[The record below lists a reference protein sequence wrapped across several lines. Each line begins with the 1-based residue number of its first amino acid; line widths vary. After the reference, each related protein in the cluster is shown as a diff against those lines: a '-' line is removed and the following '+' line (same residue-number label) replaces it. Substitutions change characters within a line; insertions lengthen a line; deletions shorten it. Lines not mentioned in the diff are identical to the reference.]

1 MTKLEKIELEAQKAR
16 ERIAAMQTRL
26 KEIDGQ
32 RTEQENLQIV
42 QQVRALK
49 LSRAE
54 LYAFIHAGTLPGAL
68 GGTVDNTTDT
78 TTDAADENATADPDA
93 NTGNEPEPS
102 YSRRGR
108 NRRHERGGVTEPDNV
123 TEPEAETS
131 SAETPDGENPYGTT
145 TNFESEDVNHEE

>member
-49 LSRAE
+49 LSREE
-54 LYAFIHAGTLPGAL
+54 LYAFIHAGTLPGTM
-68 GGTVDNTTDT
+68 GGTATDAATDT
-78 TTDAADENATADPDA
+78 TENPETEAAADTDADTPA
-93 NTGNEPEPS
+93 EPEPS
-102 YSRRGR
+102 YSRRGK
-108 NRRHERGGVTEPDNV
+108 NRRHERDGEA
-123 TEPEAETS
+123 EPEDET
-131 SAETPDGENPYGTT
+131 TDGETNYNT
-145 TNFESEDVNHEE
+145 TNFESEGMNHEEQ

>member
-16 ERIAAMQTRL
+16 ERIAAMQARL

-49 LSRAE
+49 LSREE

-68 GGTVDNTTDT
+68 GGTVDT
-78 TTDAADENATADPDA
+78 TADPDSNPGA
-93 NTGNEPEPS
+93 TTDTDTTAEPT
-102 YSRRGR
+102 YSRRGK
-108 NRRHERGGVTEPDNV
+108 NRRHEPDGAA
-123 TEPEAETS
+123 EPEAETQDS
-131 SAETPDGENPYGTT
+131 ETTYNT
-145 TNFESEDVNHEE
+145 TNFESEGMNHEEQ